1 MCGVMEG
8 LAIAGAVT
16 SFVGGQSQAS
26 ATSDAAKA
34 NLEAQ
39 YAQTAEKQKQ
49 INEQSALETNE
60 RQRQGMIDRA
70 ESMAIAGESGA
81 LGFSS
86 DRLMADSFMQEGT
99 DLMSIEQNRSNQMKQ
114 TDLNNQSS
122 KATAQSQANAAYSK
136 APGLIGTGL
145 QIGGTIAKYNQ
156 TVDTATTDYVGSHL
170 RSQDNIMDK
179 AFDAFTQ
186 RRDTGTKDRVTER
199 RRVDTYSDPNRYQM
213 PPRRRLGVYAQNKS
227 VFVDPAK
234 SNITAFA
241 EGLAEVQPQ
250 IMEYLA
256 HEEIEANKKEVQL
269 GVKDAMASEAMKAGD
284 TEFIDSEWR
293 QFAFEQKKAMMAGEE
308 LTTQLLIDVEN
319 KDPMVDFQPWYED
332 WYAQKMEQFPHL
344 ATMDPEVMESYNKPL
359 HKGITK
365 ARNFSLVTKE
375 QTQQDM
381 YQATATDY
389 ITKTLEEA
397 IELGHEID
405 NDLVERIIAD
415 EENMSRWGMTKNNE
429 ILFDAVGRIAKGDV
443 GKRNIDALKY
453 LHMGRG
459 EGGTLPSVAEMK
471 HDEVTK
477 LKKEVQDL
485 IDADERKVNALA
497 DQVEED
503 IKAKNTEAKSYFK
516 RIIGAPEDIVDIPGA
531 TRTRAKVAEW
541 QGQAMEDYR
550 DLVDAM
556 TDQGMPLDLA
566 HDEALKKLEADYKIS
581 GKLAPAY
588 TEAQEA
594 DKERVK
600 NSLTYT
606 HSLIKQPNYN
616 QIAADVYQG
625 IDTQG
630 GFDPSTVIPG
640 WDQMLPE
647 HRTTVIKRGRQEYAA
662 RIRVEQE
669 KEAVAAAEL
678 AKSNADTAKTTVRE
692 DTKANAEALK
702 KVTDASGKVIAQ
714 SEEAIAK
721 AEDKDTEERVK
732 EQNSGMHLTLKI
744 QEEKLRRKNEAETI
758 KREEEIAAWH
768 RDVDLKGKLE
778 DEFDTPFELVPNM
791 VQTPDGPVQ
800 DGWKQNPSK
809 ARKVDNDFKR
819 SVDDN
824 VGLYQHEG
832 FEPHD
837 PGTFG
842 ESIYGQIWDGIVDVG
857 ERLYDIYDTYDGPA
871 PIEINPMQEE
881 YSATDRDENGRFQ
894 IITNDRV
901 APTPKVI
908 PEVEKVPG
916 VVQNKQYQSISTY
929 LKDDKDMRP
938 EAIAA
943 ILGNIDV
950 ETGGTYD
957 SKQLQKNGPG
967 YGLFQLEGSKAKA
980 YKKFI
985 KTKAL
990 EDSPQS
996 QLEFMYETIYGDL
1009 QSEIGKR
1016 NANTLRVLFMT
1027 GTVEEIT
1034 EGFERLW
1041 ERPSKPHSSRRQK
1054 SAKEHLAKIT

>member
-1 MCGVMEG
+1 
-8 LAIAGAVT
+8 
-16 SFVGGQSQAS
+16 
-26 ATSDAAKA
+26 
-34 NLEAQ
+34 
-39 YAQTAEKQKQ
+39 
-49 INEQSALETNE
+49 
-60 RQRQGMIDRA
+60 
-70 ESMAIAGESGA
+70 
-81 LGFSS
+81 
-86 DRLMADSFMQEGT
+86 
-99 DLMSIEQNRSNQMKQ
+99 
-114 TDLNNQSS
+114 
-122 KATAQSQANAAYSK
+122 
-136 APGLIGTGL
+136 
-145 QIGGTIAKYNQ
+145 
-156 TVDTATTDYVGSHL
+156 
-170 RSQDNIMDK
+170 MDK

-186 RRDTGTKDRVTER
+186 RRNTGTKDRVTER
-199 RRVDTYSDPNRYQM
+199 RRVDTYTDPNRYQM

-250 IMEYLA
+250 IMDYLA
-256 HEEIEANKKEVQL
+256 NEEIEANKKEVQL
-269 GVKDAMASEAMKAGD
+269 GMKDAMASEAMKAGD
-284 TEFIDSEWR
+284 TEFVDSEWR

-308 LTTQLLIDVEN
+308 LNTQLLIDVEN

-332 WYAQKMEQFPHL
+332 WYAQKMEEFPHL

-365 ARNFSLVTKE
+365 ARNYSLVTKE
-375 QTQQDM
+375 QAQQDM
-381 YQATATDY
+381 YEATATDY

-397 IELGHEID
+397 IELGHEI
-405 NDLVERIIAD
+405 NNELVERIIID

-429 ILFDAVGRIAKGDV
+429 ILFNAVGRIAKGEA

-459 EGGTLPSVAEMK
+459 EGGNLPSVAEMK
-471 HDEVTK
+471 HDEVTA
-477 LKKEVQDL
+477 LKEEVQGL
-485 IDADERKVNALA
+485 IDADDRKANAVA
-497 DQVEED
+497 DKIEND
-503 IKAKNTEAKSYFK
+503 IKAKNTEAKSHFK

-541 QGQAMEDYR
+541 QAQAMVDYR
-550 DLVDAM
+550 KLVDAM
-556 TDQGMPLDLA
+556 TDNGMPLDLA
-566 HDEALKKLEADYKIS
+566 HTEALQKLEADYDIS

-588 TEAQEA
+588 TEAQKE
-594 DKERVK
+594 DKERTK
-600 NSLTYT
+600 NSLSYT

-616 QIAADVYQG
+616 IIAADVYQG
-625 IDTQG
+625 IETQG
-630 GFDPSTVIPG
+630 GFDPTTVIPG
-640 WDQMLPE
+640 WDQMNPE

-692 DTKANAEALK
+692 DTAANKDALK
-702 KVTDASGKVIAQ
+702 KVTDAAGKVVAQ
-714 SEEAIAK
+714 SEETISK
-721 AEDKDTEERVK
+721 TEDRDTEQRVK
-732 EQNSGMHLTLKI
+732 EQNSDKHLILKR
-744 QEEKLRRKNEAETI
+744 QKEKLRRKNEAATI

-768 RDVDLKGKLE
+768 NDVDLKGKLE
-778 DEFDTPFELVPNM
+778 DEFDTPFELVPNI

-809 ARKVDNDFKR
+809 ARKVDPDFKR
-819 SVDDN
+819 AVDDN
-824 VGLYQHEG
+824 VGLYGHEG

-837 PGTFG
+837 AGTFG
-842 ESIYGQIWDGIVDVG
+842 DSIYGKIWDGVVDVG
-857 ERLYDIYDTYDGPA
+857 ERLYDLYDTYDGPA
-871 PIEINPMQEE
+871 PIELNPMDETL
-881 YSATDRDENGRFQ
+881 SSTDRDENGRFQ
-894 IITNDRV
+894 VITNDQV
-901 APTPKVI
+901 APTPPVT

-929 LKDDKDMRP
+929 LTTDKEMRP
-938 EAIAA
+938 EAVAA

-957 SKQLQKNGPG
+957 AQQLQTNGPG
-967 YGLFQLEGSKAKA
+967 YGLFQLEGSKAKF

-985 KTKAL
+985 KEKGL
-990 EDSPQS
+990 KDSPQN
-996 QLEFMYETIYGDL
+996 QLEYMHETIYGDL
-1009 QSEIGKR
+1009 QHVIGKR
-1016 NANTLRVLFMT
+1016 HAKTLRVLFMT

-1034 EGFERLW
+1034 EGFERIW